1 MAIVPFQVVLN
12 NMCELIVQ
20 EVGFGYSEN
29 VYQNAL
35 KLLLRKNKYDYQE
48 EVITPIQFLESQIG
62 FVRVDLLVNK
72 SIIIELKAISK
83 ITEKEINQV
92 QRYKKLT
99 GIINFSLKNYSI
111 ENIL

>member
-35 KLLLRKNKYDYQE
+35 KLLLSKNKYDYQE
-48 EVITPIQFLESQIG
+48 EVITPIQF
-62 FVRVDLLVNK
+62 F
-72 SIIIELKAISK
+72 
-83 ITEKEINQV
+83 
-92 QRYKKLT
+92 
-99 GIINFSLKNYSI
+99 
-111 ENIL
+111 